1 MLKSIKMKL
10 VIAFLVTILIPISI
24 IGIIVNN
31 SMIKEITAAF
41 VTSTTNEVSQVDGR
55 MSLFFDTVKENV
67 KFLADSPIINQA
79 DDSITSYLNQTEN
92 KKSTFAQN
100 GGIESQIYKEFERF
114 AQTHPNTSTVFLAA
128 NHGGYVQWPEK
139 EMAAKYDPRTRP
151 WYANALANPDQVTI
165 TDPYVD
171 SVTGDLNMS
180 SVAVVHDDNGKP
192 LGVLGM
198 DTSLSKLAEQLQS
211 IKIRETGY
219 VVLLSK
225 DGTILA
231 HPRNPE
237 VISKNIADIGVPE
250 FAGIKEKTAD
260 HFEIQVDGTDY
271 MTNLYTSQATGWKYL
286 SIVEKSEL
294 TQEADKIGR
303 INLITSSI
311 CAILSVLLALG
322 VASNI
327 TKPIQTV
334 VANLKEIS
342 SGDFTGEVPAYI
354 QRKKDEVGVLGQSL
368 QVMQGSIRHLVGEIR
383 SAANTLAA
391 SSKQLS
397 AHTAASTG
405 QIQEVDSIVKIV
417 ASGAETQMRG
427 TEEGSKAMEEMA
439 IGIQR
444 IAESTTS
451 ISETSLDTTDQA
463 KQGNMLLQEAVQQM
477 NTIDE
482 SVRNS
487 GVLVQNLGDRSEQMA
502 LIVDVITQ
510 IASQTNL
517 LALNAA
523 IEASRAGEHGQG
535 FAVVAHEVKKLAER
549 SAESAREI
557 SDLIE
562 ETRKDARKAVE
573 SMERVRDSVVDGID
587 KVQNSGETFESILSD
602 ITDMSGQIQDTS
614 AVTEEMSAGSEEVLA
629 SVNEIAH
636 IAEKNAEHATKLVKF
651 TDQQLMDMAAL
662 MKNAEQLNQMA
673 QMLNQMISR
682 YKI

>member
-10 VIAFLVTILIPISI
+10 VLAFLVTILIPISI

-31 SMIKEITAAF
+31 SMIKEITDEF
-41 VTSTTNEVSQVDGR
+41 VTSTTNEVAQVDGR
-55 MSLFFDTVKENV
+55 MALFFDTVKENV

-79 DDSITSYLNQTEN
+79 DDSITSYMKLTEN
-92 KKSTFAQN
+92 KKSTLAQN
-100 GGIESQIYKEFERF
+100 GGIESEIYREFERF
-114 AQTHPNTSTVFLAA
+114 AQTHPNTSTVFLGAA
-128 NHGGYVQWPEK
+128 HSGYVQWPEK

-151 WYANALANPDQVTI
+151 WYANAMSNPDQVTI

-171 SVTGDLNMS
+171 SVTGNLNMS
-180 SVAVVHDDNGKP
+180 SVAVVHDANGKP
-192 LGVLGM
+192 LGVLGL
-198 DTSLSKLAEQLQS
+198 DTSLGKLAEQLQS

-231 HPRNPE
+231 DPRNPE
-237 VISKNIADIGVPE
+237 LISKNIADIGVPE
-250 FAGIKEKTAD
+250 FADIKEKTSD

-294 TQEADKIGR
+294 TREADKIGM

-311 CAILSVLLALG
+311 CAVLAVLLALG
-322 VASNI
+322 VALNI

-334 VANLKEIS
+334 VANLKAIS
-342 SGDFTGEVPAYI
+342 AGDFTGEVPASI

-368 QVMQGSIRHLVGEIR
+368 QVMQASIRHLVGEIR
-383 SAANTLAA
+383 SAANTLAD

-397 AHTAASTG
+397 AHTAASTA

-417 ASGAETQMRG
+417 ASGADTQMRG
-427 TEEGSKAMEEMA
+427 TEEGAKAMEEMA

-451 ISETSLDTTDQA
+451 ISETSLDTADQA
-463 KQGNMLLQEAVQQM
+463 KQGNMLLQEAVRQM

-482 SVRNS
+482 SVRHS
-487 GVLVQNLGDRSEQMA
+487 GGLVQTLGERSEQMA
-502 LIVDVITQ
+502 HIVDVITQ

-535 FAVVAHEVKKLAER
+535 FAVVAHEVRKLAER

-562 ETRKDARKAVE
+562 ETRMDARKAVE
-573 SMERVRDSVVDGID
+573 SMDLVRDSVADGIE
-587 KVQNSGETFESILSD
+587 KVQNSGATFERILTD
-602 ITDMSGQIQDTS
+602 ITDIAGQIQDTS

-651 TDQQLMDMAAL
+651 TDQQLVDMGTL
-662 MKNAEQLNQMA
+662 LKNAEQLNQMA
-673 QMLNQMISR
+673 QTLNEMISR
-682 YKI
+682 YKM

>member
-10 VIAFLVTILIPISI
+10 ILAFLVTILIPISI

-31 SMIKEITAAF
+31 SMIKEITASF
-41 VTSTTNEVSQVDGR
+41 VTSTTNEISQVDGR
-55 MSLFFDTVKENV
+55 MALFFDTVKENV

-79 DDSITSYLNQTEN
+79 DDSITSYMKQTKN
-92 KKSTFAQN
+92 IKSTFAQN

-114 AQTHPNTSTVFLAA
+114 ANTHPNTSAVFLAA

-151 WYANALANPDQVTI
+151 WYANAMANPDLVTI

-171 SVTGDLNMS
+171 SVTGKLNMS

-192 LGVLGM
+192 LGVVGL
-198 DTSLSKLAEQLQS
+198 DTSLDKLTEQLQS

-237 VISKNIADIGVPE
+237 LISTNIADIGVPE
-250 FAGIKEKTAD
+250 FAGIKEKDAD
-260 HFEIQVDGTDY
+260 HFEIQVDGTHY
-271 MTNLYTSQATGWKYL
+271 MTNLYSSKTTGWKYL

-294 TQEADKIGR
+294 TKEADKIAR

-311 CAILSVLLALG
+311 CAIFSVLLALG
-322 VASNI
+322 MALSI

-342 SGDFTGEVPAYI
+342 AGDFTGEVPAHI
-354 QRKKDEVGVLGQSL
+354 QRKKDEIGVLGQSL
-368 QVMQGSIRHLVGEIR
+368 QVMQASIRQLVGEIR
-383 SAANTLAA
+383 SAANTLGD

-397 AHTAASTG
+397 DHTAASTA

-427 TEEGSKAMEEMA
+427 TEEGAKAMEEMA

-444 IAESTTS
+444 IAESTTN
-451 ISETSLDTTDQA
+451 ISETSIDTTDQA

-482 SVRNS
+482 SVKHS
-487 GVLVQNLGDRSEQMA
+487 GGLVQTLGERSEQMA
-502 LIVDVITQ
+502 HIVDVITQ

-535 FAVVAHEVKKLAER
+535 FAVVAHEVRKLAER

-562 ETRKDARKAVE
+562 ETRMDARRAVE
-573 SMERVRDSVVDGID
+573 SMEQVRDSVADGIE
-587 KVQNSGETFESILSD
+587 KVQNSGTTFERILTD
-602 ITDMSGQIQDTS
+602 ITDIAGQIQDTS

-651 TDQQLMDMAAL
+651 TDQQLLDMGTL
-662 MKNAEQLNQMA
+662 LNNAEQLNQMA
-673 QMLNQMISR
+673 QTLNQMISR